1 MKFTPRAQVS
11 MQRPKCA
18 VYWQQMRLL
27 GTCRDAGDVAVLDFS
42 GDITL
47 GEGSATL
54 RTMVRELVDGGKLK
68 ILLNL
73 AEVHYIDSAGV
84 GELVNAFTVVRGA
97 GGELKIANLTKRVR
111 DVIQITRLYT
121 IFDVQP
127 DEHSAL
133 MRFRAPS

>member
-1 MKFTPRAQVS
+1 M
-11 MQRPKCA
+11 
-18 VYWQQMRLL
+18 
-27 GTCRDAGDVAVLDFS
+27 LDFS

-54 RTMVRELVDGGKLK
+54 RKMVRELVDGGRLK

-84 GELVNAFTVVRGA
+84 GELVNTFTTVRGA
-97 GGELKIANLTKRVR
+97 GGELKIASLTKRVH
-111 DVIQITRLYT
+111 DVIQLTRLYT

-133 MRFRAPS
+133 KSFGGTP

>member
-1 MKFTPRAQVS
+1 
-11 MQRPKCA
+11 
-18 VYWQQMRLL
+18 MRLL
-27 GTCRDAGDVAVLDFS
+27 GTCRDAGDVSVLDFS

-54 RTMVRELVDGGKLK
+54 RKMVRELVDGGRLK

-84 GELVNAFTVVRGA
+84 GELVNTFTTVRGA
-97 GGELKIANLTKRVR
+97 GGELKIANLTKRVH
-111 DVIQITRLYT
+111 DVIQLTRLYT

-133 MRFRAPS
+133 KSFRGTP